1 MPGLLSTIFDGSD
14 DADTGTQGSSNS
26 LGAEAGGELHLD
38 PSITISN
45 TMSGSYESP
54 DGTTHSWERTDSITL
69 DTDTQIV
76 TKVTAVLTDDS
87 SSETF

>member
-1 MPGLLSTIFDGSD
+1 MPGLLSSIFDGSD
-14 DADTGTQGSSNS
+14 GDAATESSSNS
-26 LGAEAGGELHLD
+26 TTAEAGGELHLD

-69 DTDTQIV
+69 ETDTQIV

-87 SSETF
+87 SSEAF